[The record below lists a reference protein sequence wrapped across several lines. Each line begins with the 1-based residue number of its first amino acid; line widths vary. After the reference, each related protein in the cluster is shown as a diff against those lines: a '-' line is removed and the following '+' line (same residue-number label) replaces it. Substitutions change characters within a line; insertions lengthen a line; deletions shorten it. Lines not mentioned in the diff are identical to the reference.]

1 MIQNNKLRKIAE
13 IVYRSPTI
21 EEYISLRKAVGWDI
35 PDEQAIKIS
44 LKNALFSVCLVK
56 GNNIIGYGRVV
67 GDEGLYFYIQDIIV
81 LPEYQGHG
89 YGKKVMDEIMNYINQ
104 KARKGAFIGLFSA
117 KGLEGFYKKYG
128 FKERPDENSGA
139 GMFLFKLN

>member
-1 MIQNNKLRKIAE
+1 VKNIN
-13 IVYRSPTI
+13 IVYKYPTI
-21 EEYISLRKAVGWDI
+21 EEYIFLRKAVSWNI

-44 LKNALFSVCLVK
+44 LKNALFSICLEK
-56 GNNIIGYGRVV
+56 GNKIIGCGRVI

-89 YGKKVMDEIMNYINQ
+89 YGKKMMDEIMNYINHT
-104 KARKGAFIGLFSA
+104 ARKGAFIALFSA

-128 FKERPDENSGA
+128 FKKRPDENSGA
-139 GMFLFKLN
+139 GMFLFKA